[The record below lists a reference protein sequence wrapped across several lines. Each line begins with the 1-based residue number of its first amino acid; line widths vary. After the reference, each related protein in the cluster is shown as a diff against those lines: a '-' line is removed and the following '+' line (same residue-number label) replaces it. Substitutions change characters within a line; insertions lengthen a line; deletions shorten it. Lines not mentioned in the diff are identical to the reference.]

1 MRAESVCTDSDSY
14 PFFFLFEDV
23 NHIMKQEMAVKAIG
37 VSFQYEEDRTGRG
50 KVLDQINLSIQQGT
64 FVSII
69 GHNGSGKSTL
79 AKLMN
84 ALLLPSDGTIIVSGF
99 DTRDE
104 QVLWEVRRQIGM
116 VFQNP
121 DNQIVGVTV
130 EDDVAFGLE
139 NLGVAPD
146 EMPNRIK
153 HALESVHMDQFADRQ
168 PHHLS
173 GGQKQR
179 IAIAGIIAMR
189 PSVIVLDEATAM
201 LDPRGKQEVMSLAH
215 RLHQEHGITILHITH
230 FPEETLHS
238 DRVIVMNEG
247 KVYLDG
253 TPRTVYEDVDQ
264 LLAIGLDVPLAVR
277 LRHQLKKQ
285 GITMNPVFHRE
296 ELVSELCKLLSKT

>member
-1 MRAESVCTDSDSY
+1 
-14 PFFFLFEDV
+14 
-23 NHIMKQEMAVKAIG
+23 MKQEMAVEAIG
-37 VSFQYEEDRTGRG
+37 VSFLYEEDRTGRG

-153 HALESVHMDQFADRQ
+153 HALESVQMDQFADRQ

-230 FPEETLHS
+230 FPEETLQS

-253 TPRTVYEDVDQ
+253 TPRTVYEDVDR

-285 GITMNPVFHRE
+285 GIAMNPVFHRE